1 MPLSFAKALRTA
13 PWFCLA
19 LFAILSLVPGEA
31 RPHTGL
37 PGQAEHFFAYL
48 ITGLLLGLQ
57 VGRSQHRIGLALGL
71 CVYAGIL
78 EIFQI
83 WIPGRNAA
91 LIDFAASSCG
101 AWTGVILSVVCLHSI
116 AMRSEKTD

>member
-1 MPLSFAKALRTA
+1 MPLSFGKALRTA

-19 LFAILSLVPGEA
+19 LLAILSLVPGEA

-71 CVYAGIL
+71 CVYA
-78 EIFQI
+78 
-83 WIPGRNAA
+83 
-91 LIDFAASSCG
+91 ASLRFSRFG
-101 AWTGVILSVVCLHSI
+101 SPAETP
-116 AMRSEKTD
+116 R

>member
-1 MPLSFAKALRTA
+1 MPLSIAKAVRIASWL
-13 PWFCLA
+13 CLA
-19 LFAILSLVPGEA
+19 LLAILSLVPGEA

-48 ITGLLLGLQ
+48 MTGLFLGLG
-57 VGRSQHRIGLALGL
+57 VSRPRYRIGLALGL

-91 LIDFAASSCG
+91 LMDFAASSTG
-101 AWTGVILSVVCLHSI
+101 AFMGMILSVFCLHFI
-116 AMRSEKTD
+116 GMRSENVD